1 MSKFENRL
9 SEGSVVKQLMKFA
22 LPFIISNVIQSL
34 YSVADMVIVGRFS
47 GASSAISMS
56 GVNLGSQVTM
66 LVTNLVIGLAAGA
79 TVLIAQYLGANDRKS
94 LKDTIGSLLTI
105 LLVSSVFVT
114 ILMVALRT
122 PILRLIQTPEPAF
135 EEAKSYLTVTSLG
148 TIFIFMYNAL
158 SAILRGMGDSKR
170 PLYFVCVAAVV
181 NIGLDLLFVWG
192 WGMKAFGAGL
202 ATIISQAISVLLCII
217 YLKRSDFIF
226 DFNIKSFGFNL
237 DKTKLLLKVGLPM
250 SAQNVCTSISFLFL
264 TTIVN
269 ILDPTAIA
277 SAAVG
282 AVGKLNG
289 FGVLPAFAMSN
300 AISAM
305 SAQNFGAGLQDRAVK
320 TMKIGTA
327 ISFAISFAVFIFIRF
342 FPEFFI
348 SLFTPD
354 TAVIEQGVI
363 YLKSFSYD
371 YLLVPLMSGLNGLFI
386 GAGHTTFSLFN
397 GMISSILVR
406 IPTCYLFGIALDM
419 GLSGVGLGA
428 PCATC
433 AAFIIGI
440 IYFFSGHWKKN
451 KIISQEMLHE
461 I

>member
-1 MSKFENRL
+1 MSKFENKL
-9 SEGSVVKQLMKFA
+9 SEGNVAKQLMKFA
-22 LPFIISNVIQSL
+22 LPFIISNLVQSL
-34 YSVADMVIVGRFS
+34 YSVADMIIVGRFS

-56 GVNLGSQVTM
+56 GVNIGSQVTM
-66 LVTNLVIGLAAGA
+66 LVTNLVIGLAVGA

-105 LLVSSVFVT
+105 LLASSVFVT
-114 ILMVALRT
+114 IIMVVLRV
-122 PILRLIQTPEPAF
+122 PILNVIQTPQASF
-135 EEAKSYLTVTSLG
+135 SEAKIYLTVTSLG
-148 TIFIFMYNAL
+148 TVFIFMYNAL

-181 NIGLDLLFVWG
+181 NIVLDLIFVAVFD
-192 WGMKAFGAGL
+192 MRALGAGL
-202 ATIISQAISVLLCII
+202 ATIISQAISVILCIV

-226 DFNIKSFGFNL
+226 DFNLKSFGFDA
-237 DKTKLLLKVGLPM
+237 DKTKLLLKVGIPM

-305 SAQNFGAGLQDRAVK
+305 CAQNFGAGLQDRAVK

-327 ISFAISFAVFIFIRF
+327 ISFGISFAVFAIIRF
-342 FPEFFI
+342 FPDFFI
-348 SLFTPD
+348 GLFTPD
-354 TAVIEQGVI
+354 TEVIRQGVI
-363 YLKSFSYD
+363 YLESFSYD
-371 YLLVPLMSGLNGLFI
+371 YVFVPLMSGLNGLFI

-397 GMISSILVR
+397 GIVSSILVR
-406 IPTCYLFGIALDM
+406 IPTCYLFGIVLDM

-428 PCATC
+428 PCASFM
-433 AAFIIGI
+433 AFVIAL
-440 IYFFSGHWKKN
+440 IYFISGKWKTN
-451 KIISQEMLHE
+451 HIIKRKYAE
-461 I
+461 

>member
-1 MSKFENRL
+1 MSKFETNL
-9 SEGSVVKQLMKFA
+9 SEGNVVKQLMKFA
-22 LPFIISNVIQSL
+22 LPFIISNLIQSL

-47 GASSAISMS
+47 GEMSAISMS

-79 TVLIAQYLGANDRKS
+79 TVLIAQYLGADDRRS
-94 LKDTIGSLLTI
+94 LKATIGSLLTI
-105 LLVSSVFVT
+105 LLTSSVFVT
-114 ILMVALRT
+114 IVMVVLRT
-122 PILRLIQTPEPAF
+122 PILQLIQTPAPAF
-135 EEAKSYLTVTSLG
+135 EEARSYLTVTSLG
-148 TIFIFMYNAL
+148 TVFIFMYNAL

-192 WGMKAFGAGL
+192 LGMRAFGAGL
-202 ATIISQAISVLLCII
+202 ATIISQAVSVILCII
-217 YLKRSDFIF
+217 YLKRSNFIF
-226 DFNIKSFGFNL
+226 DFSIHSFGFDI
-237 DKTKLLLKVGLPM
+237 DKTKLLLKVGVPM

-320 TMKIGTA
+320 TMKTGTA
-327 ISFAISFAVFIFIRF
+327 ISFTISLTVFLLIRF
-342 FPEFFI
+342 FPAFFI
-348 SLFTPD
+348 NLFTTD
-354 TAVIEQGVI
+354 TQVIEQGVI

-397 GMISSILVR
+397 GIISSILVR
-406 IPTCYLFGIALDM
+406 IPTCYLFGILLNM

-428 PCATC
+428 PCAS
-433 AAFIIGI
+433 AVAFIIAL
-440 IYFFSGHWKKN
+440 IYFTSGHWKKN
-451 KIISQEMLHE
+451 KIIKQ
-461 I
+461 